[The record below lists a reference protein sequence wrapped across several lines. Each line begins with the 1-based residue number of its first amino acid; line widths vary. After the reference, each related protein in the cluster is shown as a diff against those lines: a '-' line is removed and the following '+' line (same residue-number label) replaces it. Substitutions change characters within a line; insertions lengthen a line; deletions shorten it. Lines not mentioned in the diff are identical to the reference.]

1 MFFKILAILT
11 KKYYNAKESALK
23 EFDAFEIMY

>member
-11 KKYYNAKESALK
+11 KKYYNAKEFALK
-23 EFDAFEIMY
+23 EFDASEST